1 MTSEEKNI
9 TAGSRTSEEK
19 YKHQGME
26 QRRKNIS
33 EEKKT
38 TEEMTAEEMTS
49 EEMTEKEMI
58 SREEDIPNP
67 PDPENDT
74 AGMAKETAEE
84 QIKKD
89 RRIYVLSEEKPVK
102 AVIRLGVPLI
112 AGMFIMVF

>member
-38 TEEMTAEEMTS
+38 TEEMTAEEMT
-49 EEMTEKEMI
+49 
-58 SREEDIPNP
+58 
-67 PDPENDT
+67 
-74 AGMAKETAEE
+74 
-84 QIKKD
+84 
-89 RRIYVLSEEKPVK
+89 
-102 AVIRLGVPLI
+102 
-112 AGMFIMVF
+112 